1 MKLHI
6 KRLDLLHPAAPGNK
20 YFKLKYNLMKAKE
33 VGATTIVTVGGP
45 FSNHLHAVAASCRE
59 AEIECIGLVHG
70 QKPAVLSHTLADCMN
85 WGMKLEFI
93 EREWYAQRDTEA
105 FKQWVRETFELSY
118 FIPEGGS
125 NFLGVNGCMEIL
137 TKEDKLFDTLAVPVG
152 SATTLA
158 GLVLTAHPRQRI
170 FAFAALR
177 DEALPEKLEKQ
188 LYYTLMDAELAADFA
203 ARIEW
208 VFDYT
213 FGGFAKTT
221 PELLAF
227 MEQQA
232 QQGLP
237 LDKVYTS
244 KMIFGLHELAEKGK
258 IGPDETVL
266 AIHTGGLQ
274 GNRGLV
280 STPAR

>member
-1 MKLHI
+1 
-6 KRLDLLHPAAPGNK
+6 
-20 YFKLKYNLMKAKE
+20 MKAKE
-33 VGATTIVTVGGP
+33 VGATTLVTVGGP

-59 AEIECIGLVHG
+59 PEMKSIGLVRG
-70 QKPAVLSHTLADCMN
+70 QKPAILSNTLADCLE
-85 WGMKLEFI
+85 WGMQLEFI

-105 FKQWVRETFELSY
+105 FKQWVRETFEMSY

-137 TKEDKLFDTLAVPVG
+137 TAADKSFDTLAVPVG

-158 GLVLTAHPRQRI
+158 GLLLTAHPRQRI
-170 FAFAALR
+170 LAFAALH
-177 DEALPEKLEKQ
+177 DLTLPEKLEKH
-188 LYYTLMDAELAADFA
+188 LYYTLMDAELAAEFA
-203 ARIEW
+203 ARVEW

-221 PELLAF
+221 PELLLF

-244 KMIFGLHELAEKGK
+244 KMVYGLYDLAESGN

>member
-1 MKLHI
+1 VKLHI
-6 KRLDLLHPAAPGNK
+6 KRLDLLHPTAPGNK
-20 YFKLKYNLMKAKE
+20 YFKLKYNLLKAKD

-70 QKPAVLSHTLADCMN
+70 QKPAVLSHTLTDCLD
-85 WGMKLEFI
+85 WGMKLEFV

-137 TKEDKLFDTLAVPVG
+137 DAADKAYDTIAVPVG

-170 FAFAALR
+170 LAFAALH
-177 DEALPEKLEKQ
+177 DQTLPEKLEKQ

-203 ARIEW
+203 ARVEW

-232 QQGLP
+232 QNSLP
-237 LDKVYTS
+237 LDKVYTA
-244 KMIFGLHELAEKGK
+244 KMIFGLHDLAEKGK
-258 IGPDETVL
+258 IGQDETVL